1 MKVGSR
7 LYNERNERKLNQAEM
22 AELLGVSTSAYARLE
37 RGETSAEMEQLAFFA
52 KKLDIPFNDLLPENI
67 KVENKENT
75 SGQVGFVMGNFYSYG
90 EAKTGEELEK
100 VKLENT
106 HLKEKNELLQKRIE
120 DLEALV
126 AALKEK

>member
-1 MKVGSR
+1 
-7 LYNERNERKLNQAEM
+7 
-22 AELLGVSTSAYARLE
+22 
-37 RGETSAEMEQLAFFA
+37 
-52 KKLDIPFNDLLPENI
+52 
-67 KVENKENT
+67 
-75 SGQVGFVMGNFYSYG
+75 MGNFYSYG
-90 EAKTGEELEK
+90 EFKTGEELEK